1 MDIIPEKNDKKPI
14 IVTILI
20 TGVVAFALGLVFS
33 SIQTKCPTCKPEQ
46 VDFSLFW
53 EAWDKLHSRYVNPAK
68 LDTQKL
74 IYGAIRGMVSATTD
88 PYTVFMNPDET
99 KRFSEDTAGK
109 FEGVGME
116 IGLRNGYL
124 QVISPIKGTPAEKA
138 GIKAG
143 DKIIKIGDKS
153 TGDLSV
159 EEAVVLIRG
168 PKGTSVVLS
177 VFRDGWDM
185 PKDFEIQRAII
196 QVPTVEWEMK
206 ESDGQKIAY
215 ISLYQFSE
223 RAGLDFDKVAAEVIA
238 SPAQKI
244 IFNLRNNPGGY
255 LEVSQDIAG
264 WFLDR
269 GEMVVIEDRGQTGE
283 RTEYKAVG
291 IGRLKKYPIVVLINQ
306 GTASASEILAGALR
320 DNRGVQLIGEKSYG
334 KGSVQQV
341 ENLSGNSS
349 LKITIAKW
357 LTPKGNWIDEKG
369 LVPDV
374 EQEITPE
381 DDKAGKDPQLE
392 RAIEIIKT
400 IQ

>member
-1 MDIIPEKNDKKPI
+1 MDVIPEKNGKKTI
-14 IVTILI
+14 IAAILI
-20 TGVVAFALGLVFS
+20 AGIVAFAFGLVFS
-33 SIQTKCPTCKPEQ
+33 SIQKNCPACKPEE

-53 EAWDKLHSRYVNPAK
+53 EAWGKLHTRYVDPGK

-74 IYGAIRGMVSATTD
+74 IYGAIKGMVSAMTD
-88 PYTVFMNPDET
+88 PYTVFMDPDET
-99 KRFSEDTAGK
+99 KRFSEDTAGQ

-124 QVISPIKGTPAEKA
+124 QVISPIKGTPADKA

-143 DKIIKIGDKS
+143 DKIIKINDQS
-153 TGDLSV
+153 TGELSI
-159 EEAVVLIRG
+159 EEAVTMIRG
-168 PKGTSVVLS
+168 PRGTKVMLS
-177 VFRDGWDM
+177 MLRDEWDK
-185 PKDFEIQRAII
+185 PQDFEIERAVI

-206 ESDGQKIAY
+206 ESDGQKIAH

-223 RAGLDFDKVAAEVIA
+223 RAGLDFDKIAAEVIA

-244 IFNLRNNPGGY
+244 ILDVRNNPGGY

-269 GEMVVIEDRGQTGE
+269 GNLVVTENRGQPGDK
-283 RTEYKAVG
+283 TEYKAVG
-291 IGRLKKYPIVVLINQ
+291 SARLKKYPTVVLINQ

-320 DNRGVQLIGEKSYG
+320 DNRNVQLIGEKSYG

-341 ENLSGNSS
+341 ENLSGKSS

-374 EQEITPE
+374 EVKNTAEDNKANKDTPL
-381 DDKAGKDPQLE
+381 D